1 MTDKMLERPTM
12 KIDLQKMK
20 NFLDTVKKSLGGLYD
35 FFRDNKN
42 NSKIMLLIA
51 LITSGLAIYFA
62 IQLSIDIR
70 YLNAQSSDL
79 YKLSRYDVR
88 TLETDT
94 LTNPIL
100 KSSDTIKD
108 ILQENIFTQWE
119 ITKYTDYLS
128 SLQIPYTY
136 LLQYIY
142 LPSLNIW
149 KEKYTNNIDTN
160 LIWLKFLEKNPF
172 NDITLLQKRGDF
184 FKNLGDNNESNDVTD
199 MKIGDL
205 TEDATG
211 YFSMPI
217 TVSFTA
223 NSKRAFL
230 LLVDKLSITSNK
242 ENISLID
249 EFFYYLRD
257 EIKKDKSKEIQ
268 TLESKYTTIF
278 GSGES
283 INQDKIIWYHLYN
296 RIFNG
301 GQNTLI
307 DDTIIDKT
315 IKSIISCN
323 NESDEI
329 CYYKFRERYRNIPTF
344 GYLLGTS
351 FGTNGAENLKKFMQE
366 LPPLFSIKN
375 FEFDKVKSPTLAD
388 ASNNQYQGKITIMV
402 YGRSASPQEVDQIA
416 QVLWQKCLWE
426 NKALTTEDGLNIIQS
441 AIVKLSDVNKIDKG
455 YSDNLRELK
464 WLIEQLNKDF
474 PDLSNYKKTIKLFE
488 LYRMLSD
495 AGLCK

>member
-1 MTDKMLERPTM
+1 MIDKKIEKPTM
-12 KIDLQKMK
+12 KIDLQKIK
-20 NFLDTVKKSLGGLYD
+20 SFLDTAKKSLGGLYS

-62 IQLSIDIR
+62 IQLYTDIS

-108 ILQENIFTQWE
+108 ILQENKFTQWE

-128 SLQIPYTY
+128 SLQVPYTY

-142 LPSLNIW
+142 LPSLNIR
-149 KEKYTNNIDTN
+149 KEKYTNKIDTN

-172 NDITLLQKRGDF
+172 NDITLLQKRWDF

-199 MKIGDL
+199 MNIGDL

-366 LPPLFSIKN
+366 LPPLFSIKD

-388 ASNNQYQGKITIMV
+388 ASNNQYQGKVTIMV
-402 YGRSASPQEVDQIA
+402 YGRSASSEEVNQIA
-416 QVLWQKCLWE
+416 QSLWQKCLWE
-426 NKALTTEDGLNIIQS
+426 DKVLTTEDGLSIIQS